1 MRAKRMPLI
10 ITLALSIVVIAAT
23 AAAAAAAP
31 TAQQT
36 VNVSA
41 GDFFFQPAT
50 ITINAGDTIVWT
62 NTGAM
67 AHTVTASDGSFAS
80 GLFGPGETYSQTFN
94 TAGTIAYYCIPH
106 GTPAG
111 EGMAGTIVVQAV
123 APPAVPAPVATPAH
137 VTPDPTP
144 MPTPAVLPVTGEGPV
159 TSGLLVALAMV
170 GLALAGLGVGLARR
184 GARG

>member
-1 MRAKRMPLI
+1 
-10 ITLALSIVVIAAT
+10 
-23 AAAAAAAP
+23 
-31 TAQQT
+31 

-123 APPAVPAPVATPAH
+123 APPAVPAPAATPAP
-137 VTPDPTP
+137 VPPDPTP
-144 MPTPAVLPVTGEGPV
+144 MPAAPAPVTPDATPMPATPAVLPVTGEGPV
-159 TSGLLVALAMV
+159 SSGLLVALAMV